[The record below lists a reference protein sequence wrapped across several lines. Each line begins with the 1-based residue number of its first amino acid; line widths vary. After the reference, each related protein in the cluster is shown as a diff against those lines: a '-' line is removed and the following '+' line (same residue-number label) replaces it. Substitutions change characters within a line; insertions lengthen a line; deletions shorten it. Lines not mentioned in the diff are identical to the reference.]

1 MLEAA
6 TVRVKRDGGRGHHLI
21 SKEKYDASPG
31 DYELV
36 GKDGGSSSN
45 GNGNGDGGGDANT
58 GPTAIHLGQGH
69 WAVVD
74 GEGNKLLEGLKKA
87 QAVEFNKMDA
97 DEKATFIAITE
108 NTKALD

>member
-21 SKEKYDASPG
+21 SKEKYDANPG

-36 GKDGGSSSN
+36 GEDGGDSS
-45 GNGNGDGGGDANT
+45 GDDDGAEPQ
-58 GPTAIHLGQGH
+58 GPQAIHLGQGH

-97 DEKATFIAITE
+97 DEKATFITITE
-108 NTKALD
+108 NTKLD